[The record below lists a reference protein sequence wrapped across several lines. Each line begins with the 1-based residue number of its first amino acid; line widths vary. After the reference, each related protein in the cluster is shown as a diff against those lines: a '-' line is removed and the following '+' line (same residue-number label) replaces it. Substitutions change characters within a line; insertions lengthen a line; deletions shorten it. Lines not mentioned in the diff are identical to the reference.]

1 MNYSVSEI
9 AKKMNVSAATIR
21 YYDQEGLLPHVARTA
36 GGARVFTEADF
47 RWLNLISCLKK
58 AGMPLKDIRR
68 YIEMTVQGEE
78 TLEERLQMFQEQ
90 KRRVQKQ
97 IEELQQTLNVVN
109 YKCWY
114 YETALQVGDE
124 SDVRDMP
131 PEELPEDLR
140 SVREWLRG
148 SGR

>member
-36 GGARVFTEADF
+36 GGARVFTETDF

-90 KRRVQKQ
+90 KLRVQKQ

-124 SDVRDMP
+124 SVVRDMP

-140 SVREWLRG
+140 PVREWLRG